1 MLTISY
7 QDYAQQ
13 LNCQDT
19 SSVS

>member
-1 MLTISY
+1 VRSY

-19 SSVS
+19 SDIN